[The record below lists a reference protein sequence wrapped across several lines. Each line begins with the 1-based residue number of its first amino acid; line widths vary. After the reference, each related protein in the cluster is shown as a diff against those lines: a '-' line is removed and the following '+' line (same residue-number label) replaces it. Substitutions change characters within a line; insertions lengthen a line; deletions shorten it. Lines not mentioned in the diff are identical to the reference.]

1 MGNMNFTVVRKNFLI
16 FHLIVIFAIFV
27 SIATGMRIRLLT
39 DDELL
44 WLSPLLPQGAIHD
57 VHFIS
62 GIIITSICLVYLFIK
77 KKKANKHQSKYHIWV
92 NRFGYLVIVF
102 AVISGWL
109 QYFQT
114 SQTYIFNAHFTAC
127 LLVVCFIL
135 LHSYV
140 YLIQFGFKII
150 AAIVPIDL
158 FKNIRLTAAI
168 SSVIALVLV
177 LYIGLDTNKHQ
188 QMIVSTIDYQ
198 DFIDIDGKDQET
210 FWQKAKAVKVFT
222 SGGANFING
231 STEVTI
237 KSAANPQEI
246 YFLFQ
251 WQDPTQSL
259 LHMPIVKDNGQ
270 WTIKQDGFYQ
280 FDEQTFYEDKFAV
293 LVSKTCDFG
302 ADGTAKLGPKPI
314 KGKPQNFHKKG
325 YHVSPDH
332 TVRDLWHW
340 KAVRTNKMILMDD
353 NYIGKAKTA
362 RTGERR
368 YTAGYAPDGKESGA
382 YVMNWQ
388 WYQRDSIKPKRLPI
402 EPSFITKNTHISKAS
417 ILPWFESKPYNINDD
432 KYDDGTLLP
441 SVLYRSNRFEGD
453 RADIRA
459 KGTWDKGVWTLE
471 LARKRNTGSKH
482 DVVLENDVCIW
493 ASAFDRS
500 QIAHTRHERPIQ
512 LKFASL

>member
-1 MGNMNFTVVRKNFLI
+1 MGNMNLTVAKNNFFI
-16 FHLIVIFAIFV
+16 FHLTVIVTIFV
-27 SIATGMRIRLLT
+27 SLATGLRIRLLS
-39 DDELL
+39 DDTLR
-44 WLSPLLPQGAIHD
+44 WLSPLLPQGNIHD

-62 GIIITSICLVYLFIK
+62 GIIITSICIVYIFIK
-77 KKKANKHQSKYHIWV
+77 KKGTNKQQSRYHLWV
-92 NRFGYLVIVF
+92 NRFGYIVIIF

-127 LLVVCFIL
+127 LLIVCFIL

-140 YLIQFGFKII
+140 YIIQFGIKII
-150 AAIVPIDL
+150 SAIAPIDL

-168 SSVIALVLV
+168 SSVIAVVFILF
-177 LYIGLDTNKHQ
+177 IGLDKNKHQ
-188 QMIVSTIDYQ
+188 QMTVNAIDYQ
-198 DFIDIDGKDQET
+198 DLIDIDGKEQET
-210 FWQKAKAVKVFT
+210 FWTKAKAVKVFT

-237 KSAANPQEI
+237 KSVANPQEI
-246 YFLFQ
+246 YFLFK

-259 LHMPIVKDNGQ
+259 SHLPLVKENNK
-270 WTIKQDGFYQ
+270 WTIKQDGFYE
-280 FDEQTFYEDKFAV
+280 FDEKTFYEDKFAV
-293 LVSKTCDFG
+293 LVSKTCNFG
-302 ADGTAKLGPKPI
+302 ADGTAKLGPAPI
-314 KGKPQNFHKKG
+314 KGKPKNFHKKG

-353 NYIGKAKTA
+353 NYIGQAKTA

-368 YTAGYAPDGKESGA
+368 YTAGYTPDGKESGA

-388 WYQRDSIKPKRLPI
+388 WYQRDSITPKRLPI
-402 EPSFITKNTHISKAS
+402 APSYINQNTHALKPS
-417 ILPWFESKPYNINDD
+417 ILSWFESKPYELKDD
-432 KYDDGTLLP
+432 NYKNGSVLP

-459 KGTWDKGVWTLE
+459 KGTWDKGIWTLE

-482 DVVLENDVCIW
+482 DVVLEDDVCIW

>member
-1 MGNMNFTVVRKNFLI
+1 MGNMKCTVASINFFI
-16 FHLIVIFAIFV
+16 FHLMVIFAIFV

-39 DDELL
+39 DDKLL
-44 WLSPLLPQGAIHD
+44 WLSPLLPQGDMHS
-57 VHFIS
+57 VHFFS
-62 GIIITSICLVYLFIK
+62 AIIITSICLVYLLINK
-77 KKKANKHQSKYHIWV
+77 KKSHKQKSKYHIWV
-92 NRFGYLVIVF
+92 NRFGYLTILLSL
-102 AVISGWL
+102 ISGWF

-114 SQTYIFNAHFTAC
+114 SQTYIVNAHYAAC
-127 LLVVCFIL
+127 LLVVSFIL

-140 YLIQFGFKII
+140 YIIQFGIKII
-150 AAIVPIDL
+150 AVIAPIDL
-158 FKNIRLTAAI
+158 LKNIRVTAAI
-168 SSVIALVLV
+168 SSVLAVVVMLN
-177 LYIGLDTNKHQ
+177 IGLDKNKHQ
-188 QMIVSTIDYQ
+188 QMIVGALDYQ
-198 DFIDIDGKDQET
+198 DFIDIDGKEKEQ
-210 FWQKAKAVKVFT
+210 FWQQAQAVKVFT

-237 KSAANPQEI
+237 KSVANPQEI

-259 LHMPIVKDNGQ
+259 LHMPIIKENGQ

-293 LVSKTCDFG
+293 LVSNSCDFG
-302 ADGTAKLGPKPI
+302 ADGTAKLGPNPI

-325 YHVSPDH
+325 YHVSPDNK
-332 TVRDLWHW
+332 VRDLWHW

-353 NYIGKAKTA
+353 NYIGKAKAA

-368 YTAGYAPDGKESGA
+368 YTAGYTPDGKESGS

-388 WYQRDSIKPKRLPI
+388 WYQSDSITPKRLPVD
-402 EPSFITKNTHISKAS
+402 PAFLTANKQASKAN
-417 ILPWFESKPYNINDD
+417 ILPWFESKPYNINAD
-432 KYDDGTLLP
+432 KYVAGTQLP

-459 KGTWDKGVWTLE
+459 KGTWENGIWTLE

-493 ASAFDRS
+493 TSAFDRS